1 MKQSIVA
8 GVLGVAAVA
17 AGVIVASGPPAGAQG
32 GGTIVGEIKLVGA
45 APAPKTVKV
54 NKDNEVCGQEKK
66 IAEVAGRRRTAAWA
80 APSSRVA
87 DAKGA
92 KAAAPAVL
100 DQKGCEFRPNVLV
113 MAPGELKILNS
124 DGVLHN
130 IHTFSTANPPVN
142 KAQPKFKKEMVEK
155 FAKPELIKVQCD
167 AHSWMLG
174 WIYVT
179 ENPAAVSDGNGAF
192 KIENVPAGQAQ
203 GRGDASGARQADQ
216 GSRGQ
221 GRAGDQGRVRVEEV
235 RDDLDGVG
243 VRSRGTKRPAGARA

>member
-8 GVLGVAAVA
+8 SVLAVAAAV

-32 GGTIVGEIKLVGA
+32 GGTIVGEVKFAGA
-45 APAPKTVKV
+45 APAPKTIKV

-66 IAEVAGRRRTAAWA
+66 VAEVAVG
-80 APSSRVA
+80 PNGGVA
-87 DAKGA
+87 STIVSVPGAKGA
-92 KAAAPAVL
+92 KPAQPAVL

-130 IHTFSTANPPVN
+130 IHTFSTANPSVN

-155 FAKPELIKVQCD
+155 FEKPELIKVQCD

-179 ENPAAVSDGNGAF
+179 DSPTAVTDANGAF
-192 KIENVPAGQAQ
+192 KIENVSPGKYKVEVTHPVLGKQTKEVEVKAGQ
-203 GRGDASGARQADQ
+203 
-216 GSRGQ
+216 
-221 GRAGDQGRVRVEEV
+221 E
-235 RDDLDGVG
+235 
-243 VRSRGTKRPAGARA
+243 TKVAFELKK

>member
-8 GVLGVAAVA
+8 GVLAVAAVV

-32 GGTIVGEIKLVGA
+32 GGTIVGEIKFVGA

-66 IAEVAGRRRTAAWA
+66 IAEVQVGPNGGVGSTIV
-80 APSSRVA
+80 SVS

-92 KAAAPAVL
+92 KATAPAVL

-179 ENPAAVSDGNGAF
+179 EAPAAVSDGNGAF
-192 KIENVPAGQAQ
+192 KIENVPAGKHKVEVTHPVLGKQTKDVEVKA
-203 GRGDASGARQADQ
+203 
-216 GSRGQ
+216 GQ
-221 GRAGDQGRVRVEEV
+221 E
-235 RDDLDGVG
+235 
-243 VRSRGTKRPAGARA
+243 TKVAFELKK

>member
-8 GVLGVAAVA
+8 SMVAVVAVT
-17 AGVIVASGPPAGAQG
+17 AGTILTWGPEVGAQG
-32 GGTIVGEIKLVGA
+32 GGSISGEVKLTGA
-45 APAPKTVKV
+45 PAPAPKVVKV

-66 IAEVAGRRRTAAWA
+66 IAEVQVGANGGVGSTIV
-80 APSSRVA
+80 SVA

-113 MAPGELKILNS
+113 MAPGELKVLNS

-130 IHTFSTANPPVN
+130 IHTFSTANAPIN

-155 FAKPELIKVQCD
+155 FEKPELIKVVCD

-179 ENPAAVSDGNGAF
+179 AAPTAVTDANGAF
-192 KIENVPAGQAQ
+192 KIENVPAGKHKVEVTHPVLGKQTKEVEVKA
-203 GRGDASGARQADQ
+203 
-216 GSRGQ
+216 GQ
-221 GRAGDQGRVRVEEV
+221 D
-235 RDDLDGVG
+235 
-243 VRSRGTKRPAGARA
+243 TKVAFELKK

>member
-1 MKQSIVA
+1 MRQSIIASV
-8 GVLGVAAVA
+8 VAVA
-17 AGVIVASGPPAGAQG
+17 AATTGFVLTGGLPAGAQG
-32 GGTIVGEIKLVGA
+32 GGTITGEIKLAGA
-45 APAPKTVKV
+45 APAPKVVKV

-66 IAEVAGRRRTAAWA
+66 IAEVQVGPNGGVGSTIV
-80 APSSRVA
+80 SVS

-113 MAPGELKILNS
+113 MAPGEIKILNS

-130 IHTFSTANPPVN
+130 IHTFSTANPPIN

-155 FAKPELIKVQCD
+155 FAKPELIKVVCD

-179 ENPAAVSDGNGAF
+179 EAPAAVSDGNGAF
-192 KIENVPAGQAQ
+192 KIENVPAGKHKVEVTHPVLGKQTKEVEVKA
-203 GRGDASGARQADQ
+203 
-216 GSRGQ
+216 GQ
-221 GRAGDQGRVRVEEV
+221 E
-235 RDDLDGVG
+235 
-243 VRSRGTKRPAGARA
+243 TKVAFELKK